1 MTTGPQGH
9 APHTAPDPLFAPAE
23 VEVSYRADGSV
34 LLRSPRRLGAHAATL
49 GEPLRRWARE
59 APDRDFLIERDERV
73 EGGWR
78 RVSYAAAHAT
88 ARSIGQALLARGLGP
103 ERPVMVISDNSV
115 DHALLALGAL
125 LVGVPI
131 APISAAYS
139 LQSSDHG
146 KLRVAFDALTPGLV
160 YAEKGALF
168 ARALAALPSGPE
180 VVTSDDTPGTT
191 PFAQLA
197 GHAVTG
203 EVDNAAGRVGLDTVA
218 KVLFTS
224 GSTGRPKGVINTH
237 RMLCSNQQGLLEGWP
252 FLSDRPPVVVDWLP
266 WSHTF
271 GGNHNFNL
279 VLWNGGTLCVDRG
292 KPTPALI
299 GETVATLREVSPTV
313 YFNVP
318 RGFDA
323 LLPHLERDEALCA
336 RFFARLDL
344 LFYAAAALPEPTWAR
359 LTALARRVRGQ
370 AVPFVSA
377 WGSTETSP
385 LVTQVHFPIDRAGVI
400 GLPVPGVEIKLTP
413 SGSKQEIRVKGPC
426 VSPGYWRD
434 PERMPS
440 LTDGEGFYCIGDA
453 ARLVDPADPRQGLA
467 FDGRIAE
474 DFKLSSGT
482 WVHVGALRLA
492 LIKAAAP
499 LVQDAVLAGHDR
511 DHPTA
516 LLFLDPAACAA
527 LDPAA
532 QGLAALAKS
541 PLVREAITRS
551 LRAHREQVAGQSSAC
566 VARVLLLDEPP
577 SIDAGE
583 ITDKGYLN
591 QRAILDRR
599 APLVALL
606 DNASAPE
613 VLQIA
618 D

>member
-1 MTTGPQGH
+1 MTTGHEGH
-9 APHTAPDPLFAPAE
+9 TRLPDSLFVPAE

-34 LLRSPRRLGAHAATL
+34 LLRSPRRLGAHAETL

-59 APDRDFLIERDERV
+59 APSRDFLVERV
-73 EGGWR
+73 AGGWR
-78 RVSYAAAHAT
+78 RVTYGEAYEAARA
-88 ARSIGQALLARGLGP
+88 IGQGLLSRGLGP
-103 ERPVMVISDNSV
+103 ERPVMVLSDNSV
-115 DHALLALGAL
+115 DHALLALGAI
-125 LVGVPI
+125 LVGVPV

-146 KLRVAFDALTPGLV
+146 KLRVACDALTPGLIF
-160 YAEKGALF
+160 AESGALF
-168 ARALAALPSGPE
+168 ARALGALPAGPE
-180 VVTSDDTPGTT
+180 VVTGDGAPGST
-191 PFAQLA
+191 PFAQLL
-197 GHAVTG
+197 GHAITG
-203 EVDNAAGRVGLDTVA
+203 EVDEAASRVGPGTIA
-218 KVLFTS
+218 KILFTS

-237 RMLCSNQQGLLEGWP
+237 RMLCSNQQGLLQGWP
-252 FLSDRPPVVVDWLP
+252 FLAARPPVVVDWLP

-279 VLWNGGTLCVDRG
+279 VLWNGGTLVVDRG
-292 KPTPALI
+292 KPTPAFI
-299 GETVATLREVSPTV
+299 GETVATLREVSPTL

-323 LLPHLERDEALCA
+323 LLPHLEQDEALRR
-336 RFFARLDL
+336 RFFERLDL

-359 LTALARRVRGQ
+359 LTALARAVRGSP
-370 AVPFVSA
+370 VPFVSA

-385 LVTQVHFPIDRAGVI
+385 LVTQVHYPIERAGVI

-413 SGSKQEIRVKGPC
+413 SGTKQEIRVKGPC

-434 PERMPS
+434 PERMPT

-474 DFKLSSGT
+474 DFKLTSGT

-499 LVQDAVLAGHDR
+499 LVQDAVIAGHDR
-511 DHPTA
+511 DDLGV

-532 QGLAALAKS
+532 QGLAALAAS
-541 PLVREAITRS
+541 PLVREAIARS
-551 LRAHREQVAGQSSAC
+551 LRAHRDQVGASSSAC
-566 VARVLLLDEPP
+566 VARALLLAEPP

-599 APLVALL
+599 AAEVARLYAEG
-606 DNASAPE
+606 DPE
-613 VLQIA
+613 VIPISP
-618 D
+618 